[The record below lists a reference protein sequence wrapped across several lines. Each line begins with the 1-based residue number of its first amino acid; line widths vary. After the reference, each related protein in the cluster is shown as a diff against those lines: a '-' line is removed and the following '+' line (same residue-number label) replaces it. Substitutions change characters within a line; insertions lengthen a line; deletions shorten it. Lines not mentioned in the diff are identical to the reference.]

1 MRTEFGFPDVTSLDS
16 RESLDSSP
24 SLNRVEMLLTLVLNG
39 QPSPGKPDVEFETF
53 EPISPNVALEVLVR
67 EDLGDDLGKE

>member
-1 MRTEFGFPDVTSLDS
+1 
-16 RESLDSSP
+16 
-24 SLNRVEMLLTLVLNG
+24 MLLTLVLNG